1 MGRNLSPALRQEL
14 AKLKDADCRRSAMKA
29 LKLYVKDMDSKAI
42 PQFLAQVSETKDA
55 GSSPGEYTIS
65 IYEVLARVHGPN
77 IVPQLDN
84 IMSSIIK
91 TLTTS
96 GGSFPLQQACSKVVP
111 AIARYGIESATPE
124 DKKQQLIHS
133 LCKPLTDALLGS
145 QESLSCGAALCLKAL
160 VDCDNWRF
168 ASDEMVNEVCLK
180 LASALEDKSTQTN
193 SHMGLVMSLAKRNCL
208 TVEAYARLLIRAG
221 LNILN
226 CGLTE
231 KNSQKRLTAIQMV
244 HSLMKCLDIRS
255 IFSELDSIIVEME
268 NCQSDQM
275 PYVKGAAF
283 EALQTAK
290 KLLVD
295 QGSKI
300 SCDEVSMT
308 GSNFSRSSNSR
319 RQLSSPGSQSP
330 SSVSPES
337 QTFDSFGESFMD
349 SPMSVSQASC
359 NGNHIRR
366 NLNRKQ
372 WSQENGYVNVSLK
385 DGLFS
390 ELAQESVRSH
400 VSSEQDEGSDSRRSY
415 TNGFPGFIP
424 GTPVNGSL
432 RSRPQSPSNGA
443 FRRRA
448 QSPANGT
455 LRSRQQSPSNGAF
468 RRQAQSPANGAL
480 RSRPQ
485 SPSNGALRRRA
496 QSPANGALRS
506 RPQTPVHKALR
517 SRSQSPSMRSQ
528 TPSPQRTRS
537 QINLDYV
544 KIFTTPRKLVRSL
557 QDNDENSDYFGDQS
571 RRQRSPCSANCE
583 WSPVVKYNQS
593 SCLNK
598 NRPQDGTG
606 NMTDGCEDHQ
616 SHSNSNSESVSSTQD
631 VLAMANGDV
640 SLKLFHKDQSTSE
653 KIVKIPGRNFRK
665 MSTLVLLIVLVFSL
679 GFASVLLLGDQGEFV
694 GMVPT

>member
-42 PQFLAQVSETKDA
+42 PLFLAQVSETKDA

-111 AIARYGIESATPE
+111 AIARYGIEPATPE

-330 SSVSPES
+330 LSVSPES
-337 QTFDSFGESFMD
+337 LTFDSFGESFMD
-349 SPMSVSQASC
+349 SPMSMSQASC

-366 NLNRKQ
+366 NFNRKQ
-372 WSQENGYVNVSLK
+372 WNQENGYVNVSLK

-390 ELAQESVRSH
+390 ELAHESIRSH
-400 VSSEQDEGSDSRRSY
+400 VSSEQDEGSDSRSY
-415 TNGFPGFIP
+415 ANGFPGFTP

-432 RSRPQSPSNGA
+432 RSRP
-443 FRRRA
+443 
-448 QSPANGT
+448 
-455 LRSRQQSPSNGAF
+455 QSPSNGAF

-485 SPSNGALRRRA
+485 SPSNVAFRRRA

-506 RPQTPVHKALR
+506 RPQSPVNKTLR
-517 SRSQSPSMRSQ
+517 SRPQSPSMRSQ

-557 QDNDENSDYFGDQS
+557 QDNDENSDYYGDQS

-606 NMTDGCEDHQ
+606 NITDECEDHQ
-616 SHSNSNSESVSSTQD
+616 SHSISESVSSTQD

-640 SLKLFHKDQSTSE
+640 SLKMLHRDQSTSE
-653 KIVKIPGRNFRK
+653 KIVKIPGRNLRK
-665 MSTLVLLIVLVFSL
+665 MATLVLLIVLVFSL

>member
-14 AKLKDADCRRSAMKA
+14 AKLEKDADSRRSAMKA
-29 LKLYVKDMDSKAI
+29 LKLFVKDMDSKAI
-42 PQFLAQVSETKDA
+42 PLFLAQVSETKDA

-111 AIARYGIESATPE
+111 AIARYGIEPTTPE
-124 DKKQQLIHS
+124 DKKRRLIHL

-180 LASALEDKSTQTN
+180 LAGALEDKSTQTN

-208 TVEAYARLLIRAG
+208 VVEAYARLLIRAG

-226 CGLTE
+226 CGLAE
-231 KNSQKRLTAIQMV
+231 NNSQKRLTSIQMV
-244 HSLMKCLDIRS
+244 HSLMKWLDIRS
-255 IFSELDSIIVEME
+255 IISELDSIIEEME

-275 PYVKGAAF
+275 PFVKGAAF

-290 KLLVD
+290 RLLVEK
-295 QGSKI
+295 GSKI

-308 GSNFSRSSNSR
+308 GSNFSKSSNSLR

-330 SSVSPES
+330 LSVSPES
-337 QTFDSFGESFMD
+337 QTLDSFSESFMD
-349 SPMSVSQASC
+349 SPISMSQASC
-359 NGNHIRR
+359 NGDHTRKS
-366 NLNRKQ
+366 LNRKL
-372 WSQENGYVNVSLK
+372 WNPKNGYVNVSLK

-390 ELAQESVRSH
+390 EVARESFRSH
-400 VSSEQDEGSDSRRSY
+400 ASLEQDEGSDSRRSY
-415 TNGFPGFIP
+415 ATGFPGFNP
-424 GTPVNGSL
+424 GSPANGSL

-448 QSPANGT
+448 QTPAN
-455 LRSRQQSPSNGAF
+455 RF
-468 RRQAQSPANGAL
+468 L

-485 SPSNGALRRRA
+485 SPSNGA
-496 QSPANGALRS
+496 
-506 RPQTPVHKALR
+506 
-517 SRSQSPSMRSQ
+517 MRSQ
-528 TPSPQRTRS
+528 TPSPQKTRS
-537 QINLDYV
+537 QINLDSV

-557 QDNDENSDYFGDQS
+557 QDDDENSVYFDNQS
-571 RRQRSPCSANCE
+571 RRQYSAKYE
-583 WSPVVKYNQS
+583 WSPVIKYNQDG
-593 SCLNK
+593 CLNK
-598 NRPQDGTG
+598 HMPQDGTG
-606 NMTDGCEDHQ
+606 YVTDGCENPQCD
-616 SHSNSNSESVSSTQD
+616 SNSESVSSTED
-631 VLAMANGDV
+631 VLGIANGDV
-640 SLKLFHKDQSTSE
+640 SLKMFHKDQSTTE
-653 KIVKIPGRNFRK
+653 KIVKISGRK
-665 MSTLVLLIVLVFSL
+665 ISTLLSFILLVLSV
-679 GFASVLLLGDQGEFV
+679 GFASVLFLGEQDEILN
-694 GMVPT
+694 MVPT